1 MVPSR
6 LAVAEPF
13 LAFVM
18 IVSFV
23 KSNPVSTSTSLAT
36 TSNLT
41 NVSSLTEVMSL
52 FATVDIVTGILGKE
66 LVHSDTIF
74 NSFVI
79 VTLGAFGIAEAG
91 QIFGK
96 KEKEED

>member
-1 MVPSR
+1 
-6 LAVAEPF
+6 
-13 LAFVM
+13 
-18 IVSFV
+18 
-23 KSNPVSTSTSLAT
+23 
-36 TSNLT
+36 
-41 NVSSLTEVMSL
+41 MSL

>member
-1 MVPSR
+1 MSFWDIFKTRNRYNEKNIVG
-6 LAVAEPF
+6 F
-13 LAFVM
+13 L
-18 IVSFV
+18 SF
-23 KSNPVSTSTSLAT
+23 AI
-36 TSNLT
+36 
-41 NVSSLTEVMSL
+41 MSL

-91 QIFGK
+91 AIFGK
-96 KEKEED
+96 KTKEED

>member
-1 MVPSR
+1 MSFWDIFRTRNRYNEKNIVG
-6 LAVAEPF
+6 F
-13 LAFVM
+13 L
-18 IVSFV
+18 SF
-23 KSNPVSTSTSLAT
+23 A
-36 TSNLT
+36 
-41 NVSSLTEVMSL
+41 VMSL
-52 FATVDIVTGILGKE
+52 FATVDIVTCILGKE